1 LVTFWFTKDLVDK
14 ALNIGFVIAE
24 VALALFLFRLPFYFP
39 QNYTAY
45 FASGLLVVLAIFLH
59 FYLSFFLSLSA
70 FWTDDIWAVRWLFGV
85 VFLEFFAG
93 TFFPIDILPTF
104 LQKIIYLTPFPYLIY
119 FPVKN
124 LVRTTALFGG
134 HEGDCS
140 LFGLGDFLFWLKQL
154 DVEKRS
160 EKLWSLWR
168 LN

>member
-1 LVTFWFTKDLVDK
+1 MVTFWFTKDLVDK

-85 VFLEFFAG
+85 VFLEFFSGAL
-93 TFFPIDILPTF
+93 FPVDILPAV

-119 FPVKN
+119 FPVKIWLEQLPFLAVMKAIVVC
-124 LVRTTALFGG
+124 LVWVIFF
-134 HEGDCS
+134 
-140 LFGLGDFLFWLKQL
+140 FGLSSWI
-154 DVEKRS
+154 
-160 EKLWSLWR
+160 WR
-168 LN
+168 KGVKNYGAYGG